1 MNRNAIPLAQSYVSS
16 TNSARVEFWAALGA
30 VFGAFL
36 FFRGF
41 SMLRMKRLI
50 LNTPS

>member
-16 TNSARVEFWAALGA
+16 TNSARVEFWAAVGA
-30 VFGAFL
+30 MFGAFL
-36 FFRGF
+36 FVRGF
-41 SMLRMKRLI
+41 NMLCTKRLI